1 MRLVWVV
8 RSNELTHWATR
19 ALQLPNLLSHQG
31 PLDYWATQALIQDED
46 KQKDNKICVG
56 HHYKNNIDNMQQ
68 THLFCN
74 YHMEA
79 I

>member
-1 MRLVWVV
+1 MRGF
-8 RSNELTHWATR
+8 AP
-19 ALQLPNLLSHQG
+19 A
-31 PLDYWATQALIQDED
+31 
-46 KQKDNKICVG
+46 
-56 HHYKNNIDNMQQ
+56 HYKNNIDNMQQ